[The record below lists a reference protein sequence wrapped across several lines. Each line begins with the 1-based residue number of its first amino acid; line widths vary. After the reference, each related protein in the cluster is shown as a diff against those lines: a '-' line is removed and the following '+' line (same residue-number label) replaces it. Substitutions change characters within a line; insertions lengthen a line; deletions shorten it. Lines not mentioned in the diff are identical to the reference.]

1 MTITEYR
8 MALDK
13 LTDEYKRA
21 ADEAN
26 RELDIMNNILSI
38 KVRNRGG
45 CTALPDNMSSCSYY
59 TNHTFIT
66 KS

>member
-1 MTITEYR
+1 M
-8 MALDK
+8 LSQF
-13 LTDEYKRA
+13 DEYKRA